1 VDGGTIAKVFF
12 AEESFTPEIVKRSI
26 TIDTKGLSRNRQET
40 GGFGEN

>member
-26 TIDTKGLSRNRQET
+26 AIDTKGLSPDRQES
-40 GGFGEN
+40 GDSGEN